1 MPVIV
6 IGSGPVF
13 LMVMPVSTLSLH
25 GASHRWHKPEPIRIY
40 HQTAGIAPRAGGDG
54 DPPDYFSLGGP
65 CSGRGGTHEQEY
77 AGATGNY
84 QENVYL
90 VRRSQPQRCL

>member
-13 LMVMPVSTLSLH
+13 LMVMPVSIIF
-25 GASHRWHKPEPIRIY
+25 A
-40 HQTAGIAPRAGGDG
+40 
-54 DPPDYFSLGGP
+54 
-65 CSGRGGTHEQEY
+65 C
-77 AGATGNY
+77 Y